1 MLIFHARRRLRGGD
15 AQWRHEGTAQLD
27 AAVTSLTL
35 DAEGAE
41 LIAATRAGSVYR
53 ILLDDLSSQ
62 QLSAAHTAPIT
73 ALAAG
78 PSSSAFAAASSDGVV
93 RIWDL
98 CGYHVVATVA
108 LPLAARKSSN
118 SSRNCSSSS
127 STSSS
132 SSSAKVR
139 CLCWIKEQAVVS
151 GWADGAVRCSDAVTG
166 VELWSIAAHRGAVTA
181 VAVHTDAALAY
192 LATGEL
198 LITMCDVEQTILC
211 MFHQLRAL
219 LKV

>member
-1 MLIFHARRRLRGGD
+1 MLHAARRRLRGGD

-78 PSSSAFAAASSDGVV
+78 PSSSAFAAASSDGIVC
-93 RIWDL
+93 IWDL

-108 LPLAARKSSN
+108 LPLAARKSS
-118 SSRNCSSSS
+118 SSSS
-127 STSSS
+127 SSNSSSSGS

-166 VELWSIAAHRGAVTA
+166 VELWSIASAHRGAVTA

-192 LATGEL
+192 LVTGEL
-198 LITMCDVEQTILC
+198 LV
-211 MFHQLRAL
+211 
-219 LKV
+219 